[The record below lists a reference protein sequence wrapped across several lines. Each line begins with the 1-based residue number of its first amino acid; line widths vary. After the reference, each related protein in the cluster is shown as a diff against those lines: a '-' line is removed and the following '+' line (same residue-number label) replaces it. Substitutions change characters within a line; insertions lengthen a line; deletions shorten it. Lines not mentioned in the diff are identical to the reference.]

1 MKWSLPVIALALLVV
16 ACGRGA
22 PRGQDGWTAK
32 QSVGGG
38 LALAGA
44 DLRPPAVAAT
54 CKNGDDC
61 SCESG
66 SGLDEDDNC
75 APTAL
80 TCDDSIKA
88 AFKPDANTTVTLV
101 KAFKKGDSLALSG
114 TPASPAPLVALND
127 VCLVKLNV
135 GPGNPGPVD
144 APSTSAG
151 IGMEIWLPS
160 PANWNGRTR
169 ILGDGGWAGNANI
182 SSLTTLR
189 EDAGGWATERSYVS
203 SISDG
208 GHANQAGTSDGSF
221 TLNPDRTIN
230 TASLKDLSTRAT
242 HELAKKTKALAA
254 AYYHKEASYS
264 YYAGCSG
271 GGRTGYAAAQ
281 THPEDFDGILVEAPS
296 INQTQFFPS
305 DVWPSLVIQ
314 RDLGGV
320 SLTAAQVDLVSRAS
334 ISACD
339 TALNGKHDGYLSDP
353 VQCSYD
359 ASTDP
364 AVLCVASGG
373 TNSTS
378 GCLSKLQAR
387 AVNKMWY
394 GPTIDGSAPS
404 PALDN
409 GYGVARAP
417 GHLWWGI
424 PRGIDLSSTAR
435 MREGIAGLFS
445 LLSAQL
451 ALSLQ
456 DPTIGTATPVFK
468 NASGNGADG
477 WKNLSYAGFA
487 KAMAAGRSLNP
498 LFGNLDTDNPD
509 LREFRESGGKMI
521 TFHGMADALVTNSST
536 VDYYTRSAAVV
547 GGIHAAQKFHRLYFE
562 PGRGHCGISLF
573 GLPPGSNPP
582 MLKQGNPG
590 PDRERSVLFDALVE
604 WVENDMA
611 PTTFTATSLDNKVS
625 RPVCMYPKKLT
636 YVGGDTN
643 LASSYSCK

>member
-1 MKWSLPVIALALLVV
+1 MKSSVSAVAFILLATGCGSGVPRQQAGSTPNRTVEGVSALP
-16 ACGRGA
+16 GA
-22 PRGQDGWTAK
+22 NLPR
-32 QSVGGG
+32 
-38 LALAGA
+38 
-44 DLRPPAVAAT
+44 RAAT
-54 CKNGDDC
+54 CG
-61 SCESG
+61 
-66 SGLDEDDNC
+66 DEDDCNCDSSSESGDDDDC
-75 APTAL
+75 APTTAL
-80 TCDDSIKA
+80 TCDDSMKKA
-88 AFKPDANTTVTLV
+88 FRPDANTTVTLV
-101 KAFKKGDSLALSG
+101 KAFKKGDPLALSD
-114 TPASPAPLVALND
+114 TPASPLVAAND

-135 GPGNPGPVD
+135 GPGNPGPAD
-144 APSTSAG
+144 APSTSRG

-160 PANWNGRTR
+160 PATWNGRSR
-169 ILGDGGWAGNANI
+169 ILGDGGWAGSAVV

-189 EDAGGWATERSYVS
+189 EDAAGWATERGYLS

-208 GHANQAGTSDGSF
+208 GHASQPGTSDGSF

-230 TASLKDLSTRAT
+230 TTLLKDLSTRAT
-242 HELAKKTKALAA
+242 HELAKKAKALAA
-254 AYYHKEASYS
+254 AYYLERAKYS

-320 SLTAAQVDLVSRAS
+320 SLTAGQVDLVSRAS

-353 VQCSYD
+353 AQCSYD

-364 AVLCVASGG
+364 AVLCVAAGG
-373 TNSTS
+373 TNSTAN
-378 GCLSKLQAR
+378 CLSERQAL

-394 GPTIDGSAPS
+394 GPTIDGTAPS
-404 PALDN
+404 PASDN
-409 GYGVARAP
+409 GYKVARAA

-424 PRGIDLSSTAR
+424 PRGIDLNSTAR
-435 MREGIAGLFS
+435 MREGVPGLFS

-456 DPTIGTATPVFK
+456 DPTIGTASPVFK

-477 WKNLSYAGFA
+477 WKNLSYSDFA

-498 LFGNLDTDNPD
+498 FFGNLDTNNPD
-509 LREFRESGGKMI
+509 LTEFRESGGKMI

-536 VDYYTRSAAVV
+536 VDYYKRSTAVA
-547 GGIHAAQKFHRLYFE
+547 GGLHQAQQFHRLYFE

-582 MLKQGNPG
+582 KLDQGNPG
-590 PDRERSVLFDALVE
+590 PDRVHSALFDALVR
-604 WVENDMA
+604 WVEDGKA
-611 PTTFTATSLDNKVS
+611 PTTFIATSVDNKVS
-625 RPVCMYPKKLT
+625 RPVCMYPDKLT
-636 YVGGDTN
+636 YLGGDTN
-643 LASSYSCK
+643 LASNYRCR